1 MKKRKKG
8 MLAAVLAVSLLVQEW
23 GVTSYATKTD
33 IDTAKDQ
40 MSALEAEKKK
50 VEETL
55 EGLEELKSNA
65 AAYVAELDSNLASL
79 TQELD
84 SLSSQIAEKEEEIA
98 VAQEEL
104 EEAKVVENS
113 QYESM
118 KLRIRYMYERGE
130 TSFLN
135 MLMESRNISDM
146 LNRAEYISQISS
158 YDRQKLTEYAEEKER
173 IADQEA
179 KLEEER
185 GQLLSL
191 QEATEAKQA
200 SVEKLMEEKTAE
212 LANYEGQIA
221 SAEGQLSDYEKD
233 IQAQEDKIKA
243 IEAEIRKKEEEAKK
257 QAEAAGQTYTP
268 VNLGNISFIWPCPSS
283 SRITS
288 QFGDRS
294 APTEGAS
301 TDHKAIDIGASTGSD
316 IVAAASGTVIIST
329 YSVSAGNYIMID
341 HGGGVFTV
349 YMHCSQLLASVGDK
363 VSQGQVIAKVGSTGY
378 STGPHL
384 HFGIRSGGAYVN
396 PLKYVSP

>member
-1 MKKRKKG
+1 MEKRKKG

-185 GQLLSL
+185 GELLSL

-301 TDHKAIDIGASTGSD
+301 TDHKGIDIGASTGSD

>member
-301 TDHKAIDIGASTGSD
+301 TDHKGIDIGASTGSD

-349 YMHCSQLLASVGDK
+349 YMHCSQLLASVEDK

>member
-158 YDRQKLTEYAEEKER
+158 YDRQKLTEYAEEKEK

-185 GQLLSL
+185 GELLSL

-301 TDHKAIDIGASTGSD
+301 TDHKGIDIGASTGSD

>member
-79 TQELD
+79 TQELN

-98 VAQEEL
+98 AAQEEL

-301 TDHKAIDIGASTGSD
+301 TDHKGIDIGASTGSD

>member
-301 TDHKAIDIGASTGSD
+301 TDHKGIDIGASTGSD

>member
-98 VAQEEL
+98 AAQEEL

-301 TDHKAIDIGASTGSD
+301 TDHKGIDIGASTGSD

>member
-185 GQLLSL
+185 GELLSL

-301 TDHKAIDIGASTGSD
+301 TDHKGIDIGASTGSD